1 MLDIPNDGFVNQGNK
16 DTKKRPQTLRKELQ
30 YLPACLLY
38 IYPAPMR
45 SKQEGLLTT
54 DFSENSSV
62 LMASQVPQ
70 AWLLDVAQGLLF
82 NTIERLPLL
91 CEDLCRTIIFVLKV
105 DHRLSRSFSKS
116 ISTSVQF
123 PRPLSVNFSH
133 RSIITATELIIT
145 AVLLVMMR

>member
-1 MLDIPNDGFVNQGNK
+1 MFTIYLSSPHAKQVEAVSDRLFRKFIRFDGITG
-16 DTKKRPQTLRKELQ
+16 PL
-30 YLPACLLY
+30 
-38 IYPAPMR
+38 
-45 SKQEGLLTT
+45 GL
-54 DFSENSSV
+54 V
-62 LMASQVPQ
+62 

-105 DHRLSRSFSKS
+105 DHRLSRSLSKS

-145 AVLLVMMR
+145 AVQLVMIRSP